1 MPRNS
6 FARLDP
12 ILQLAQ
18 IQTRHVT
25 PDQTRRVLASEQAV
39 EAHGAKLDRI
49 PLRLPHPRRPFAVVP
64 LRRDLLRQLPEQ
76 PSIVHRNPR
85 RSESLASSN
94 QPFKSPSI
102 KTLAPMPKGHTL
114 GGARPQAARLEGWAR
129 KASSATSAALVLRDA
144 YPRFARIGS
153 RSEERRVGK
162 ECRSRWSPYH

>member
-102 KTLAPMPKGHTL
+102 KTLAPMPKKSHAL
-114 GGARPQAARLEGWAR
+114 RSAREASASRSTRAAEMAPLAP
-129 KASSATSAALVLRDA
+129 AAH
-144 YPRFARIGS
+144 GS
-153 RSEERRVGK
+153 RRAAWRP
-162 ECRSRWSPYH
+162 RP